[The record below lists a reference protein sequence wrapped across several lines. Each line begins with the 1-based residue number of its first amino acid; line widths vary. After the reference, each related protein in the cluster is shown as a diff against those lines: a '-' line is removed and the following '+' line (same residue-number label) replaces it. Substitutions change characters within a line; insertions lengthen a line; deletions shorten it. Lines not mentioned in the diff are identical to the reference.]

1 MSKAVDFIK
10 TSGIY
15 FAGNVL
21 TKVLS
26 FLLLP
31 LYTSKLEP
39 SAFGYYNLTINV
51 LTVIIPF
58 FCLEVWSAILRFML
72 NPEREDDRERTLL
85 SAWIILIFGFT
96 VFTLG
101 YIGAKLFFD
110 VPYIEYIFV
119 FCIVQTL
126 QYVYNSIARGY
137 GENLLYAS
145 SGLICSFINLSTN
158 VILITVF
165 HQGIESLY
173 TSVILGM
180 VIQIAV
186 IELKVK
192 TFRRISFKLFDKGF
206 LKEMI
211 RFSLPLSFNTI
222 CYFFA
227 GSYNSIVISNVL
239 GLDSNGL
246 YSVAGKF
253 VTVLTLVTSCFTMS
267 LQEMTYRS
275 SRDANRGSFY
285 TTTVN
290 YYFKFITIA
299 ILAII
304 PAVKVVYPLFV
315 ADATYRSSRDANR
328 GSFYTTTV
336 NYYFKFITIAIL
348 AIIPAVKVVYP
359 LFVADAYS
367 GSLSVVPLYFLSTVA
382 SNYAT
387 CLGNYFMAEK
397 QTKPLTISLLAA
409 GITNFILIHLL
420 IGPLG
425 MQASNIALTISL
437 LAAGITNFIL
447 IHLLIGPLGMQASNI
462 ALFVAFSLS
471 CVLRLIMFKRIGEL
485 KFDYKYL
492 AVFIVLF
499 VGTMIVFY
507 MTGTIVY

>member
-1 MSKAVDFIK
+1 MNNAIKFIK

-31 LYTSKLEP
+31 LYTSKISP
-39 SAFGYYNLTINV
+39 ADFGYYNLSVSV
-51 LTVIIPF
+51 LTIVIPF
-58 FCLEVWSAILRFML
+58 FCLEIWSGILRFML
-72 NPEREDDRERTLL
+72 NPEGENGREKAIF

-101 YIGAKLFFD
+101 YIGAKLFFN
-110 VPYIEYIFV
+110 VPYIEYIYV
-119 FCIVQTL
+119 YAIVQTL

-145 SGLICSFINLSTN
+145 CGLICSFINLSVN

-165 HQGIESLY
+165 GQGIESLY
-173 TSVILGM
+173 ISVTLAM
-180 VIQIAV
+180 FIQVLV

-192 TFRRISFKLFDKGF
+192 TFKRMSLKLYDKAF
-206 LKEMI
+206 MKEI
-211 RFSLPLSFNTI
+211 IKFSLPLSFNTI

-227 GSYNSIVISNVL
+227 GSYNSLVISNVL
-239 GLDSNGL
+239 GLDANGL

-267 LQEMTYRS
+267 LQEMTYRLS
-275 SRDANRGSFY
+275 SDKNKGSFY
-285 TTTVN
+285 TATVN

-304 PAVKVVYPLFV
+304 PAVK
-315 ADATYRSSRDANR
+315 
-328 GSFYTTTV
+328 
-336 NYYFKFITIAIL
+336 I
-348 AIIPAVKVVYP
+348 VYP

-367 GSLSVVPLYFLSTVA
+367 ESLSVVPLYFLSTVA

-397 QTKPLTISLLAA
+397 KTKPLTISLLTA
-409 GITNFILIHLL
+409 GIINFVLIHSL
-420 IGPLG
+420 IGVLG
-425 MQASNIALTISL
+425 MQASNVALFTAFTVSC
-437 LAAGITNFIL
+437 IL
-447 IHLLIGPLGMQASNI
+447 RLVMFKQIGEIKFDIKYLFVFI
-462 ALFVAFSLS
+462 ALFA
-471 CVLRLIMFKRIGEL
+471 I
-485 KFDYKYL
+485 
-492 AVFIVLF
+492 
-499 VGTMIVFY
+499 TMLVFY
-507 MTGTIVY
+507 FTGTVINIIWIIIVGFIFLFYFKDFLFPLISKISANILRRKQM

>member
-1 MSKAVDFIK
+1 MSKSLDFIK

-31 LYTSKLEP
+31 LYTSRLNP
-39 SAFGYYNLTINV
+39 ADFGYYNLSINI

-58 FCLEVWSAILRFML
+58 FCLEVWSAILRFAL
-72 NPEREDDRERTLL
+72 NPEREDDRERTIF
-85 SAWIILIFGFT
+85 SAWIILLFGFT

-101 YIGAKLFFD
+101 YFVAKFVYH
-110 VPYIEYIFV
+110 VPYINYIYV

-126 QYVYNSIARGY
+126 QYAYNSIARGY

-145 SGLICSFINLSTN
+145 SGLLCSFVNLSTN

-165 HQGIESLY
+165 GQGIESLY
-173 TSVILGM
+173 TSATLGM
-180 VIQIAV
+180 ILQIVI
-186 IELKVK
+186 IECKVK
-192 TFRRISFKLFDKGF
+192 TFKRMSFKLFDWNF

-239 GLDSNGL
+239 GLESNGL

-275 SRDANRGSFY
+275 SSDKNRGSFY
-285 TTTVN
+285 TATIN

-304 PAVKVVYPLFV
+304 PAVKIVYPF
-315 ADATYRSSRDANR
+315 
-328 GSFYTTTV
+328 
-336 NYYFKFITIAIL
+336 
-348 AIIPAVKVVYP
+348 
-359 LFVADAYS
+359 FVADAYA

-382 SNYAT
+382 SNYSS

-397 QTKPLTISLLAA
+397 QTKPLTISLLVA
-409 GITNFILIHLL
+409 GITNFILIHSL
-420 IGPLG
+420 IGK
-425 MQASNIALTISL
+425 
-437 LAAGITNFIL
+437 F
-447 IHLLIGPLGMQASNI
+447 GMQASNI
-462 ALFVAFSLS
+462 ALFVAFSLA
-471 CVLRLIMFKRIGEL
+471 CVLRLVMFKRIGEL
-485 KFDYKYL
+485 KFDFKYL
-492 AVFIVLF
+492 GVFLVLFAGMMVIFYKAGVILNLIWIVFIGL
-499 VGTMIVFY
+499 VFIY
-507 MTGTIVY
+507 YFKDFIFPLISQIFGSIFKKKKSM

>member
-1 MSKAVDFIK
+1 MSKAIDFIK

-21 TKVLS
+21 AKVLS
-26 FLLLP
+26 FFLLP
-31 LYTSKLEP
+31 LYTSRIDP

-51 LTVIIPF
+51 LTVVIPF
-58 FCLEVWSAILRFML
+58 FCLEIWSAILRFTL
-72 NPEREDDRERTLL
+72 NPEREDDRERTVF
-85 SAWIILIFGFT
+85 SAWIILLFGFT

-101 YIGAKLFFD
+101 YIGAKLFYN
-110 VPYIEYIFV
+110 VPYIEYVYAFT
-119 FCIVQTL
+119 IVQTL

-137 GENLLYAS
+137 GENLLYAA

-165 HQGIESLY
+165 GQGIESLY
-173 TSVILGM
+173 TSAMLGM
-180 VIQIAV
+180 IIQIIV
-186 IELKVK
+186 IEARVK
-192 TFRRISFKLFDKGF
+192 TFKRMSFKLFDAKF
-206 LKEMI
+206 LKDMI

-227 GSYNSIVISNVL
+227 GSYNTIVISKVL

-275 SRDANRGSFY
+275 SSDKNRGSFY
-285 TTTVN
+285 TATIN

-304 PAVKVVYPLFV
+304 PAVKIVYPLFV
-315 ADATYRSSRDANR
+315 ADSYAA
-328 GSFYTTTV
+328 
-336 NYYFKFITIAIL
+336 
-348 AIIPAVKVVYP
+348 
-359 LFVADAYS
+359 
-367 GSLSVVPLYFLSTVA
+367 SLSVVPLYFLSTVA

-409 GITNFILIHLL
+409 GITNFILIHSL
-420 IGPLG
+420 IGTLG
-425 MQASNIALTISL
+425 MQASNV
-437 LAAGITNFIL
+437 
-447 IHLLIGPLGMQASNI
+447 

-471 CVLRLIMFKRIGEL
+471 CVLRLKMFKSIGEL

-492 AVFIVLF
+492 VVFLILFAGTMAVFYL
-499 VGTMIVFY
+499 
-507 MTGTIVY
+507 TGTIINIIWVILMGFVFLYYFKDFIMPVVAKIFHRTVA

>member
-1 MSKAVDFIK
+1 MSKAIDFIK

-21 TKVLS
+21 AKVLS
-26 FLLLP
+26 FFLLP
-31 LYTSKLEP
+31 LYTSRIDP

-51 LTVIIPF
+51 LTVVIPF
-58 FCLEVWSAILRFML
+58 FCLEIWSAILRFTL
-72 NPEREDDRERTLL
+72 NPEREDDRERTVF
-85 SAWIILIFGFT
+85 SAWIILLFGFT

-101 YIGAKLFFD
+101 YIGAKLFYN
-110 VPYIEYIFV
+110 VPYIEYVYAFT
-119 FCIVQTL
+119 IVQTL

-137 GENLLYAS
+137 GENLLYAA

-165 HQGIESLY
+165 GQGIESLY
-173 TSVILGM
+173 TSAMLGM
-180 VIQIAV
+180 IIQIIV
-186 IELKVK
+186 IEARVK
-192 TFRRISFKLFDKGF
+192 TFKRMSFKLFDSKF
-206 LKEMI
+206 LKDMI

-227 GSYNSIVISNVL
+227 GSYNTIVISKVL

-275 SRDANRGSFY
+275 SSDKNRGSFY
-285 TTTVN
+285 TATIN

-304 PAVKVVYPLFV
+304 PAVKIVYPLFV
-315 ADATYRSSRDANR
+315 ADSYAA
-328 GSFYTTTV
+328 
-336 NYYFKFITIAIL
+336 
-348 AIIPAVKVVYP
+348 
-359 LFVADAYS
+359 
-367 GSLSVVPLYFLSTVA
+367 SLSVVPLYFLSTVA

-409 GITNFILIHLL
+409 GITNFILIHSL
-420 IGPLG
+420 IGTLG
-425 MQASNIALTISL
+425 MQASNV
-437 LAAGITNFIL
+437 
-447 IHLLIGPLGMQASNI
+447 

-471 CVLRLIMFKRIGEL
+471 CVLRLKMFKSIGEL

-492 AVFIVLF
+492 VVFLILFAGTMAVFYL
-499 VGTMIVFY
+499 
-507 MTGTIVY
+507 TGTIINIIWVILMGFVFLYYFKDFIMPVVAKIFHRTVA